1 MVNNLRETT
10 EIENTLEAPIYASIF
25 PRFVPEFSIIFYNAE
40 IHVHLQDK
48 EWEQKSRRGLKSQ
61 PEKKVSFTLEA
72 MTIKVDPCYSANEF
86 WHGMQICRFQINKK

>member
-40 IHVHLQDK
+40 IHVHL
-48 EWEQKSRRGLKSQ
+48 
-61 PEKKVSFTLEA
+61 
-72 MTIKVDPCYSANEF
+72 
-86 WHGMQICRFQINKK
+86 